1 MPDNVERV
9 AYRRG
14 IFKGAHYRRSWI
26 PSEASA
32 CYRLAKK
39 YSGEGKI
46 LDIGDLEAFADALK
60 AKFALPGSASPED
73 QLKPDVTVLFVAT
86 GAKYGLAVET
96 RTETHLSEH
105 KVRPDI
111 AIYVGGLICGYI
123 ELKAPSLGADAPK
136 LKGDHNKK
144 QWEKLKG
151 LPNLIYTDGREW
163 ALYRSGERPDG
174 QPIVR
179 LHDDPTEKG
188 KAATTKDDADALER
202 LFRDFL
208 SWEPAVP
215 HNPSGLAK
223 YLAPLSRFLR
233 SEVENALDQPGS
245 AVELLANEWRQ
256 FFFPDADNAKFAD
269 AYAQT
274 VTYAMLLARL
284 SGAPKLDPA
293 EAAKTLDKNNGLLAR
308 TLELLGQKAAREEL
322 AVGFEM
328 LQRSLEALDPY
339 DFLKSKPDLWLYF
352 YEDFLAAYDPK
363 LRKDYGVYYT
373 PREVVELQ
381 VRLASELLEKRFGK
395 KLGFAD
401 DGVVFLDPAVGTGTY
416 PVAAVKH
423 GLEKVRARSGP
434 GAVPARA
441 GHMAENMHGFEVL
454 VGPYAVAHLRL
465 TQAIEG
471 AMNDAKAAGE
481 PEEKLNKRLN
491 IYLADTLESPN
502 HAPPG
507 GFDLTHKAL
516 TNEHEAAR
524 KVKQGGDI
532 LVCLGNPPY
541 DRQTIEEGDTTTQRK
556 GGWVRFGDQV
566 RGAAKQEEQG
576 ERAIFKDFTEPAT
589 KAGAG
594 VHLKNLYN
602 DYVYFWRWALWRLF
616 EQQTCGGI
624 ITFITA
630 SSYLAGPGF
639 VGMREMM
646 RQTFDELWIIDLGGD
661 NLGTRKTP
669 NVFNIQTPVAIA
681 IGVREPKPSPD
692 KPAKVRYAKIEGATR
707 EDKLTQLEAVADFS
721 GLVWRNCPD
730 DWHKPFLPVGMGDY
744 SAWPRIQDLLPWTH
758 SGAQFKRSW
767 PIGETQAVLS
777 QRYSKL
783 ISARLKDRRQLFKES
798 RDRKITWRPGD
809 KSLPCIYEITTTHP
823 SPPISRYAFRSFDR
837 QFGIIDPRFGDYLRS
852 DLQDTLGKQCF
863 LTTLLTTPLGYGA
876 ALTACSDLPDL
887 HHFRGSFGGKDVIP
901 LYRDAAGSEPNVT
914 GGLLDALGKAYGTT
928 PTAEDLAGYV
938 YAVLGGQSYTRR
950 FWNELETPGPRVPL
964 TKVGKTFAVAANL
977 GRKLIWL
984 HTYADR
990 FRDKDRGNEVSKG
1003 KATTIKGVS
1012 SAPAHYPAE
1021 YTYDPA
1027 TREITVGNGRFGPV
1041 APEVWEFEVSG
1052 LKVVQSW
1059 LGYRMRKRAGKKSSP
1074 LDEIRPEC
1082 WTARMS
1088 DELLELLWVLE
1099 ATLAMEPELE
1109 KALDKVVAGACFT
1122 AAEMPTPKNEER
1134 KAPGTVSNTGGLLE
1148 IMGVEDEAAN
1158 GDEDDD

>member
-1 MPDNVERV
+1 L
-9 AYRRG
+9 
-14 IFKGAHYRRSWI
+14 K
-26 PSEASA
+26 
-32 CYRLAKK
+32 
-39 YSGEGKI
+39 
-46 LDIGDLEAFADALK
+46 IGDLETFADALK

-73 QLKPDVTVLFVAT
+73 QLKPEIAALFVAT
-86 GAKYGLAVET
+86 GAGYGLTVET

-123 ELKAPSLGADAPK
+123 ELKAPGLGADAPK

-144 QWEKLKG
+144 QWAKLKG

-163 ALYRSGERPDG
+163 ALYRSGERPDV

-179 LHDDPTEKG
+179 LRDDPTEKG
-188 KAATTKDDADALER
+188 KAATGKEDAEALNR

-208 SWEPAVP
+208 GWQPNVP
-215 HNPSGLAK
+215 HTPSGLAK

-233 SEVENALDQPGS
+233 SEVETALSLPGS
-245 AVELLANEWRQ
+245 AVGLLAGEWRQ
-256 FFFPDADNAKFAD
+256 FFFPDSDDAKFAD

-284 SGAPKLDPA
+284 SGAPKLDPT
-293 EAAKTLDKNNGLLAR
+293 EAAKTLDKNNGLLAQ
-308 TLELLGQKAAREEL
+308 TLKLLGHDDARKEL

-328 LQRSLEALDPY
+328 LQRSLEALDPH

-423 GLEKVRARSGP
+423 GLEKVRKRSGP

-441 GHMAENMHGFEVL
+441 RQMAENMHGFEVL

-465 TQAIEG
+465 TQALEG
-471 AMNDAKAAGE
+471 AMNDAKAATGE
-481 PEEKLNKRLN
+481 PEEKLGKRLN

-502 HAPPG
+502 AAPPG
-507 GFDLTHKAL
+507 GLTLTYRAL
-516 TNEHEAAR
+516 TQEHEAAR

-556 GGWVRFGDQV
+556 GGWVRFGDQIE
-566 RGAAKQEEQG
+566 GGAKQEEQG
-576 ERAIFKDFTEPAT
+576 DRPIFRDFTEPAT

-616 EQQTCGGI
+616 EQQTCGGVV
-624 ITFITA
+624 TFITA

-639 VGMREMM
+639 IGVREVMR
-646 RQTFDELWIIDLGGD
+646 RTFDELWIIDLGGD

-669 NVFNIQTPVAIA
+669 NVFSIQTPVAIA
-681 IGVREPKPSPD
+681 IGVRAAKPSPN
-692 KPAKVRYAKIEGATR
+692 KPAKVRYAKIEGPDR
-707 EDKLTQLEAVADFS
+707 DDKLTQLEAVADFA
-721 GLVWRNCPD
+721 GLVWRDCPD
-730 DWHKPFLPVGMGDY
+730 DWHKPFLPAGKGDY
-744 SAWPRIQDLLPWTH
+744 FLWPHVIDLFPFQRSGSKFGRPWPIAETQELLERRWQKLLSEKGPSRAKHFKNNKYRKIERQYKHHISGDALPRIN
-758 SGAQFKRSW
+758 
-767 PIGETQAVLS
+767 
-777 QRYSKL
+777 
-783 ISARLKDRRQLFKES
+783 
-798 RDRKITWRPGD
+798 
-809 KSLPCIYEITTTHP
+809 SLPPESVAP
-823 SPPISRYAFRSFDR
+823 KVSPYAFRSFDR
-837 QFGIIDPRFGDYLRS
+837 HFAIEDIRLNDRMGEVLWRLQGKTQLYLTVLATEALGAGPGIVAS
-852 DLQDTLGKQCF
+852 
-863 LTTLLTTPLGYGA
+863 
-876 ALTACSDLPDL
+876 SSVPDL

-901 LYRDAAGSEPNVT
+901 LYRDAAGTEPNVT
-914 GGLLDALGKAYGTT
+914 AGLLDVLGLKYGTT
-928 PTAEDLAGYV
+928 PNAEDLAAYV
-938 YAVLGGQSYTRR
+938 YALLAGQSYTRR

-964 TKVGKTFAVAANL
+964 TKNGKIFAEAAKL

-984 HTYADR
+984 HTYTER
-990 FRDKDRGNEVSKG
+990 FRGKDRGDEVPQG

-1012 SAPAHYPAE
+1012 ADPAHYPVE
-1021 YTYDPA
+1021 YSYDGA
-1027 TREITVGNGRFGPV
+1027 KREIVVGDGRFGPV
-1041 APEVWEFEVSG
+1041 SPQVWEFEVSG

-1059 LGYRMRKRAGKKSSP
+1059 LGYRMKKRAGKKSSP
-1074 LDEIRPEC
+1074 LDDIRPER

-1088 DELLELLWVLE
+1088 DELLEMLWVLE
-1099 ATLAMEPELE
+1099 ATVAMEPELE
-1109 KALDKVVAGACFT
+1109 KMLDSVVADPCF
-1122 AAEMPTPKNEER
+1122 AAADLPTPSPDER
-1134 KAPGTVSNTGGLLE
+1134 KAPNKAVVVGNQLT
-1148 IMGVEDEAAN
+1148 MFPDDEEA
-1158 GDEDDD
+1158 GEDDYDGDDE

>member
-1 MPDNVERV
+1 M
-9 AYRRG
+9 
-14 IFKGAHYRRSWI
+14 
-26 PSEASA
+26 
-32 CYRLAKK
+32 
-39 YSGEGKI
+39 
-46 LDIGDLEAFADALK
+46 DLTVLE
-60 AKFALPGSASPED
+60 KFAVSLTATFSLPGTASPED
-73 QLKPDVTVLFVAT
+73 QLKPAVADLLKAA
-86 GAKYGLAVET
+86 GASYGLTVET

-123 ELKAPSLGADAPK
+123 ELKAPGLGADAPR
-136 LKGDHNKK
+136 LKGEHNKK
-144 QWEKLKG
+144 QWERLKG
-151 LPNLIYTDGREW
+151 LPNLIYTDGRDW
-163 ALYRSGERPDG
+163 ALYRTGERPDG

-179 LHDDPTEKG
+179 LHDDPTTKG
-188 KAATTKDDADALER
+188 KAAAIKENSKGLER
-202 LFRDFL
+202 LVRDFL
-208 SWEPAVP
+208 AWQPSVP

-233 SEVENALDQPGS
+233 SEVENALGVEGS

-256 FFFPDADNAKFAD
+256 FFFPDSDNGKFAD

-284 SGAPKLDPA
+284 TGAAKLDPT

-308 TLELLGQKAAREEL
+308 TLELLGQKAARDEL

-328 LQRSLEALDPY
+328 LQRSLEALNPH
-339 DFLKSKPDLWLYF
+339 DFLKSKPDIWLYF

-373 PREVVELQ
+373 PREVVEFQ

-434 GAVPARA
+434 GAIPARA
-441 GHMAENMHGFEVL
+441 RQMAANMHGFEVL

-465 TQAIEG
+465 TQALEG
-471 AMNDAKAAGE
+471 AMNEAKAAGE
-481 PEEKLNKRLN
+481 PDEKLDKRLN
-491 IYLADTLESPN
+491 IYLADTLESP
-502 HAPPG
+502 HKAPPG
-507 GFDLTHKAL
+507 GLDLTHKAL
-516 TNEHEAAR
+516 TQEHEAAR

-541 DRQTIEEGDTTTQRK
+541 DRQSIEEGDTTTQRK

-566 RGAAKQEEQG
+566 KGAAKQEAQG

-594 VHLKNLYN
+594 VHVKNLYN

-624 ITFITA
+624 VTFITA

-639 VGMREMM
+639 VGVREVMR
-646 RQTFDELWIIDLGGD
+646 RTFDEIWIIDLGGD

-681 IGVREPKPSPD
+681 IGVRGAKPTPD

-707 EDKLTQLEAVADFS
+707 EAKLTHLEGIADFA
-721 GLVWRNCPD
+721 GIAWRDCPD
-730 DWHKPFLPVGMGDY
+730 DWHKPFLPVGKGDFFQ
-744 SAWPRIQDLLPWTH
+744 WPMLIDLFPYQR
-758 SGAQFKRSW
+758 SGSKFGRPW
-767 PIGETQAVLS
+767 PIAETRELLGQRWTKLLGEAGDS
-777 QRYSKL
+777 RAKH
-783 ISARLKDRRQLFKES
+783 FKNNKY
-798 RDRKITWRPGD
+798 RKIEREYRDHETALALPTIASLKPGASAP
-809 KSLPCIYEITTTHP
+809 KI
-823 SPPISRYAFRSFDR
+823 SPYAFRSFDR
-837 QFGIIDPRFGDYLRS
+837 HFAIEDIRFNDRMGEVLWRLQSPEQLYLTALATEALGAGQGIIAS
-852 DLQDTLGKQCF
+852 V
-863 LTTLLTTPLGYGA
+863 
-876 ALTACSDLPDL
+876 SVPDL

-901 LYRDAAGSEPNVT
+901 LYRDGAGTDPNVT
-914 GGLLDALGKAYGTT
+914 AGLLAKIGDVHGTA
-928 PTAEDLAGYV
+928 PAAEDLAAYV

-950 FWNELETPGPRVPL
+950 FWNELETPGPRVPI
-964 TKVGKTFAVAANL
+964 TKDGPTFAEAAAL

-984 HTYADR
+984 HTYAER
-990 FRDKDRGNEVSKG
+990 FRGPDRGDEIPPGAAKI
-1003 KATTIKGVS
+1003 IKGVS
-1012 SAPAHYPAE
+1012 DSPAKYPEVFA
-1021 YTYDPA
+1021 YAPA
-1027 TREITVGNGRFGPV
+1027 TREIIVGDGRFGPV
-1041 APEVWEFEVSG
+1041 APEVWEFEMSG

-1059 LGYRMRKRAGKKSSP
+1059 LGYRMKKRAGKRSSP
-1074 LDEIRPEC
+1074 LDDIRPER

-1088 DELLELLWVLE
+1088 DELLELLWVLDS
-1099 ATLAMEPELE
+1099 TLAMEPEL
-1109 KALDKVVAGACFT
+1109 AGVLDRIVGGPCFVADELPVPSDDERRPPGQVGA
-1122 AAEMPTPKNEER
+1122 A
-1134 KAPGTVSNTGGLLE
+1134 GGLLAL
-1148 IMGVEDEAAN
+1148 MGI
-1158 GDEDDD
+1158 EDDDGFDSNEEE